1 MVFWMK
7 SVFLFF
13 KRINCK
19 FNLKKRKK
27 IIIIIIIIII
37 SSRTKI
43 VLVGQWLWCR
53 QIARKSDDE

>member
-1 MVFWMK
+1 MITDRIGLH
-7 SVFLFF
+7 SVLLPLL
-13 KRINCK
+13 I
-19 FNLKKRKK
+19 

>member
-1 MVFWMK
+1 MVFWMN

-19 FNLKKRKK
+19 FDFKNRKK